1 MKAYESFVGLR
12 YLKAKPAQ
20 TAMSLGGV
28 VLGIVVVIVSLSI
41 FSGFQQTLR
50 DKLLGAEAHLIVLPQ
65 AADLNDYPTVVKEFE
80 SLPKVV
86 AASPAILSQALL
98 RNYANKDYL
107 SGAMVKGIDPELAPR
122 VGDLNSYL
130 RSGRLNFDRPELIEM
145 AHRRGVPQEDTIQGG
160 IVLGWAL
167 ARRLRVQVGD
177 PIFVFADFKE
187 DPFGKIYPVPRL
199 FVVCDLY
206 NSGLYEIDANM
217 AFISLSAAQRLYRTP
232 TGVTQIEIR
241 ATSPDD
247 ADEIQREILTR
258 YGLEYAP
265 KTWKELRGSFFSAM
279 ELEKR
284 LTFVILALIVV
295 VAAFSVAITLIMLV
309 LEKYREIGTLK
320 ALGATNG
327 GVLRIFML
335 NGTIVGVIGAAL
347 GTAISLLL
355 CYVLKHYL
363 RIPLPGDVYQ
373 IDYVPVKVSWGYVGL
388 VNALSVLICW
398 VATLYPAFRASHL
411 NPVEALRYE

>member
-1 MKAYESFVGLR
+1 MKTYESFVGFR
-12 YLKAKPAQ
+12 YLRAKPAQ
-20 TAMSLGGV
+20 TVMSLGGV

-65 AADLNDYPTVVKEFE
+65 AADLTDYKKVVTEFE

-86 AASPAILSQALL
+86 AASPSILGQALL
-98 RNYANKDYL
+98 RNYADKDRL
-107 SGAMVKGIDPELAPR
+107 SGAMVKGLDPETAPR
-122 VGDLNSYL
+122 VGDVDAYL
-130 RSGRLNFDRPELIEM
+130 RSGHLNFDRPELIEM
-145 AHRRGVPQEDTIQGG
+145 ARRRGVPEDDTIQGG

-187 DPFGKIYPVPRL
+187 DPFGKIYPVPRI

-217 AFISLSAAQRLYRTP
+217 AFVSLAAAQSLYRTP

-241 ATSPDD
+241 AQTPDD
-247 ADEIQREILTR
+247 ADAVQREILVR

-295 VAAFSVAITLIMLV
+295 VAAFSIAITLIMLV
-309 LEKYREIGTLK
+309 MEKYREIGTLK
-320 ALGATNG
+320 ALGATRG
-327 GVLRIFML
+327 GILRLFML
-335 NGTIVGVIGAAL
+335 NGTIVGVIGAGA
-347 GTAISLLL
+347 GTAISLIL
-355 CYVLKHYL
+355 CYILKHYL

-398 VATLYPAFRASHL
+398 LATLYPAFRASRL

>member
-1 MKAYESFVGLR
+1 MNAYESFIGLR

-28 VLGIVVVIVSLSI
+28 VLGIVVVVVSLSI

-65 AADLNDYPTVVKEFE
+65 AGDFRDYPRAVAAFE
-80 SLPKVV
+80 QLPKVV
-86 AASPAILSQALL
+86 AASPSTLGQALL
-98 RNYANKDYL
+98 RNYHDKEYL
-107 SGAMVKGIDPELAPR
+107 SGAMIKGLDPASAPR
-122 VGDLNSYL
+122 VGDLTAYL
-130 RSGRLNFDRPELIEM
+130 QSGRLGFDRPELVEM
-145 AHRRGVPQEDTIQGG
+145 ARRRGVPEEDTIQGG
-160 IVLGWAL
+160 IILGWAL

-177 PIFVFADFKE
+177 PLFVFADFKE
-187 DPFGKIYPVPRL
+187 DPFGRIYPVPRI

-206 NSGLYEIDANM
+206 RSGLYEIDANM
-217 AFISLSAAQRLYRTP
+217 AFISLSAAQSLYRTP

-241 ATSPDD
+241 TQTPDD
-247 ADEIQREILTR
+247 AEEVQREILTR

-265 KTWKELRGSFFSAM
+265 RTWKELRGSFFSAM

-309 LEKYREIGTLK
+309 MEKYREIGALK
-320 ALGATNG
+320 ALGATRG

-335 NGTIVGVIGAAL
+335 NGTIVGVVGAGL
-347 GTAISLLL
+347 GTAISLIL
-355 CYVLKHYL
+355 CYLLKHYL

-388 VNALSVLICW
+388 VNGLSVLVCW
-398 VATLYPAFRASHL
+398 MATLYPAFWASRL
-411 NPVEALRYE
+411 DPVEALRYE